1 MAVTETVAQTTH
13 MIAKVSNSGV
23 DRIEKSMGLLSG
35 RQITALCERLDE
47 GEGKS
52 WKLDSKRESLYQKRG
67 IVYQKRG
74 LLYSKWWMFADGNGA
89 ITNTELM
96 KIGMVLEEQ
105 VSKNHGLCS
114 ENDKT
119 FY

>member
-52 WKLDSKRESLYQKRG
+52 
-67 IVYQKRG
+67 
-74 LLYSKWWMFADGNGA
+74 
-89 ITNTELM
+89 
-96 KIGMVLEEQ
+96 
-105 VSKNHGLCS
+105 
-114 ENDKT
+114 
-119 FY
+119 